1 MGHWVEF
8 REQDALTGDVFP
20 ATVVTLYWLPEVNNE
35 LKPNLGEQ
43 LRANEGKATPPTHRI
58 RLADR

>member
-1 MGHWVEF
+1 MEF

-43 LRANEGKATPPTHRI
+43 LRANEG
-58 RLADR
+58 